1 MSVRAKLA
9 AFALALIGSFATGA
23 AVGATVGPIDV
34 ADDDPGTEA
43 PASSEH
49 DEEHG

>member
-9 AFALALIGSFATGA
+9 AFALALVGAFAGGA
-23 AVGATVGPIDV
+23 ALGAAVGPIDV
-34 ADDDPGTEA
+34 SDDPVTEG

-49 DEEHG
+49 DEGHG